1 MFLPFLMAS
10 IKGIASFPMQKAV
23 LLAAVATLSA
33 LSAVAPIKAEEAS
46 STKTFEQNKKEQ
58 LKTAQT
64 KLKNSKEKQK
74 AREIR
79 TARYQTRVNCIKAAK
94 NTAALEKCQ

>member
-1 MFLPFLMAS
+1 MAS
-10 IKGIASFPMQKAV
+10 IGGIASFPMQKAV

-33 LSAVAPIKAEEAS
+33 LSAVAPVQAEGSS

-58 LKTAQT
+58 LKTAEA
-64 KLKNSKEKQK
+64 KLKKSKETLK

-94 NTAALEKCQ
+94 DTAALDKCQ